1 MSDIKAGDLVMVV
14 REKSCGCESLIPVG
28 APYVVARINPAGAK
42 CEFCGDSDSNASF
55 DRVDGVGAVGS
66 RLIKID
72 PPPVAEDVP
81 AVEELAA

>member
-42 CEFCGDSDSNASF
+42 CEFCGSGDPNAAF
-55 DRVDGVGAVGS
+55 DRGDGIGAVAW

-81 AVEELAA
+81 AVEELTA